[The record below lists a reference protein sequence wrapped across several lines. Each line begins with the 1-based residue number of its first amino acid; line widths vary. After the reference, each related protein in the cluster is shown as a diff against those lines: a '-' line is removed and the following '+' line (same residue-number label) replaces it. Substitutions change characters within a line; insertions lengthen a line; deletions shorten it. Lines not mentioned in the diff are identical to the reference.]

1 MKAIKINIAFF
12 SVLLAICLVACG
24 EKSANT
30 EDSESTFQE
39 ENAKKFSQQ
48 VNIPSNRQVKLLP
61 DAEAASTNWMAFI
74 TARNE
79 IERMDHFTLQEVVN
93 NSNNFFRS
101 VKQLQDSIPSDFEKT
116 PIKTRLNVL
125 LTKAYLLETEAER
138 QRPNAGKIDT
148 LSFEL
153 YSEFN
158 NLKIQLN
165 EAFLKPM
172 EDFDLELDERI
183 RIQDSLAKVKKDTLN
198 KIQ

>member
-1 MKAIKINIAFF
+1 M
-12 SVLLAICLVACG
+12 VAC
-24 EKSANT
+24 EDQPTNT
-30 EDSESTFQE
+30 ADSESTFQE
-39 ENAKKFSQQ
+39 ENAKKFSQK
-48 VNIPSNRQVKLLP
+48 VNIPSNRTVSLLP
-61 DAEAASTNWMAFI
+61 DAEAASSNWMAFI
-74 TARNE
+74 TAKNE
-79 IERMDHFTLQEVVN
+79 IERIDHFTLQEVVN

-101 VKQLQDSIPSDFEKT
+101 VKQLQDSIPTDFEKT

-153 YSEFN
+153 YNEFN

-183 RIQDSLAKVKKDTLN
+183 RIQDSLAKAKKEPLK
-198 KIQ
+198 KIK